1 MLYIIEYNRMVV
13 RKKNSKNRKSIKMR
27 GGANSGIY
35 KFEEDR
41 VIYFFSDLEGNMPDG
56 IKQLMFDDNNTPL
69 TLGNNVIVFTG
80 DLIDRGEYSIRNL
93 QRMLALKEGNPNNVI
108 LLCGNRDTNK
118 IRMYHECHIQTI
130 ENMILKSENKDKDI
144 NAILGELQNIDTV
157 FTNKLESIKEII
169 DIKGINGPN
178 DDRPVFSKIYSDDL
192 SRITKMYSNT
202 LGSPKQIEFFATE
215 FEVLFGISFG
225 IGKDFWDDKNKG
237 IDKHTNANYNTLLKF
252 IAMMNMVMGK
262 VWKEDELPAI
272 LAPYNGLYIRYLQEC
287 HIMASITI
295 DSKLCIVS
303 HAGIPY
309 DETLRTFYIPTEIGV
324 VPTPQDI
331 NVVIQNKGKTL
342 TYNGDV
348 GQGKKGV
355 REDDISHF
363 YTFNNIQN
371 LNSSF
376 TTFLTK
382 IEKGDTEYTVS
393 VYQRYVAMSANCDD
407 KVKPYTAYASPIVS
421 QKDLEGVKN
430 NKGLDLDKFIHR
442 TITHIYNIFGHQP
455 SGLLPYI
462 SRNSKG
468 SSYHIDLDI
477 SRAENPII
485 SNKESY
491 VYLRITKDSDM
502 LFGKT
507 VLNNI
512 YHSIKGKEE
521 QLQEVSVLDDL
532 PRIIY
537 NDKESEKETLNINY
551 ENDGY
556 SLQDYCD
563 SVLQASYTTQVQNT
577 KETRLFTSTLFTV
590 GNKKYYGSFSW
601 TLVEYDKS
609 GITGGRR
616 KAAKAYVKSIK
627 RFLYGKRKMV
637 IYLGKR
643 GGEYVKVKGE
653 YMSLAKFRG
662 KKAI

>member
-1 MLYIIEYNRMVV
+1 MVV
-13 RKKNSKNRKSIKMR
+13 RKKNSKSRKSIKMR

-56 IKQLMFDDNNTPL
+56 IKQLMFDDENVPK
-69 TLGNNVIVFTG
+69 TLGNEVIVFTG

-93 QRMLALKEGNPNNVI
+93 QRMLALKEGKPNNVI

-118 IRMYHECHIQTI
+118 IRMYHECHIQAI

-144 NAILGELQNIDTV
+144 NAILGELQKIDTV

-169 DIKGINGPN
+169 DITGINNSGKG
-178 DDRPVFSKIYSDDL
+178 FSYIYSDDI
-192 SRITKMYSNT
+192 SRITKIYSNT

-215 FEVLFGISFG
+215 FEVLFGI
-225 IGKDFWDDKNKG
+225 GKDFWDDKEK
-237 IDKHTNANYNTLLKF
+237 DKHTDANYNTLLKF

-262 VWKEDELPAI
+262 VWKEGELPAI
-272 LAPYNGLYIRYLQEC
+272 LAPYNGLYIKYLQQC

-295 DSKLCIVS
+295 GTKLCIVS

-309 DETLRTFYIPTEIGV
+309 EETLRTFYIPSEIGI

-331 NVVIQNKGKTL
+331 NVVIQNKAKTL

-348 GQGKKGV
+348 GQGKNGV
-355 REDDISHF
+355 READISHF
-363 YTFNNIQN
+363 YRFDNIQN
-371 LNSSF
+371 LNNSF
-376 TTFLTK
+376 TTFLTE
-382 IEKGDTEYTVS
+382 IEKGDTGYTVS
-393 VYQRYVAMSANCDD
+393 VYQKYVAMSANCDN
-407 KVKPYTAYASPIVS
+407 KVNPYTAYASPIVS

-430 NKGLDLDKFIHR
+430 NKGLNLSKFKYGS
-442 TITHIYNIFGHQP
+442 ITHIYNIFGHQP

-462 SRNSKG
+462 SNG
-468 SSYHIDLDI
+468 TFINQYHIDLDI
-477 SRAENPII
+477 SRAEDANI

-507 VLNNI
+507 VSTNT
-512 YHSIKGKEE
+512 YHSIKGEIDKG
-521 QLQEVSVLDDL
+521 LGLDGLSKTISKGID
-532 PRIIY
+532 
-537 NDKESEKETLNINY
+537 INY
-551 ENDGY
+551 EEY
-556 SLQDYCD
+556 SLQGYCD

-590 GNKKYYGSFSW
+590 DNKKYYGSFSW

-609 GITGGRR
+609 GLSGGRR
-616 KAAKAYVKSIK
+616 KAAKAAKAYVKSIK

-653 YMSLAKFRG
+653 YMSLAKFRD
-662 KKAI
+662 KKRI